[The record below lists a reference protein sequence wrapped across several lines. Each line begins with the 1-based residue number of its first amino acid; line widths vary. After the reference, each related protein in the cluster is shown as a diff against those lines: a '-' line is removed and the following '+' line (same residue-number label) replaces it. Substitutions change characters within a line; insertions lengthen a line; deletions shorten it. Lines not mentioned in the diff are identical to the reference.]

1 MRTTAPVLDRV
12 NGVLE
17 RMSVRERMVVVLL
30 LVERLR
36 PVEVAVALRLS
47 VQQVMRTRDHALA
60 RIARAA
66 QRASVARR
74 PAGSVLR
81 RAA

>member
-1 MRTTAPVLDRV
+1 MPSAPVLRRV
-12 NGVLE
+12 NGVLA

-36 PVEVAVALRLS
+36 PLEAAVALRLS
-47 VQQVMRTRDHALA
+47 VRQVERTRDHALA

-66 QRASVARR
+66 RRAPARSV
-74 PAGSVLR
+74 VQR

>member
-47 VQQVMRTRDHALA
+47 VQQVARTRDHALA

-66 QRASVARR
+66 HRASVVRR
-74 PAGSVLR
+74 PAASVLR

>member
-1 MRTTAPVLDRV
+1 MPSAPVLRRV
-12 NGVLE
+12 NGVLA

-36 PVEVAVALRLS
+36 PLEAAVALRLS
-47 VQQVMRTRDHALA
+47 VRQVERTRDHALA

-66 QRASVARR
+66 RRAPAR
-74 PAGSVLR
+74 STVLR

>member
-1 MRTTAPVLDRV
+1 MSSAPMLRRV
-12 NGVLE
+12 NGVLA
-17 RMSVRERMVVVLL
+17 RMSLRERMVVILL

-47 VQQVMRTRDHALA
+47 VQQVTRTRDQALV
-60 RIARAA
+60 RIARAVR
-66 QRASVARR
+66 RAPAR
-74 PAGSVLR
+74 AAGGSVLR